1 MNYRPIIWLCLC
13 SVLFSCTERL
23 ICPAYQTAL
32 ILDEDYR
39 KQYFSPFTVYEGDT
53 IPKMPYG
60 FMKNRADDLDESF
73 FAATEGKGFRIQ
85 KGRTYSLEKE
95 GFTYA
100 NRKKKSF
107 ISKLW
112 SSPERAVLENP
123 YLFDKILKKRPF
135 YKLDILKP
143 ELVHYGIL
151 DSLRGKVQGLDS
163 LGLDSLGQ
171 QPILTETI
179 LTTPEGYKGY
189 NIDQL
194 NYNKKF
200 GYLFPQPPPQPKTL
214 DSLEMAALANDS
226 TSTDSLSSKK
236 KGVFGMFKKKAK
248 ADKPPKEKKK
258 DKKNNED
265 GNKEEEEDIGS

>member
-1 MNYRPIIWLCLC
+1 
-13 SVLFSCTERL
+13 
-23 ICPAYQTAL
+23 
-32 ILDEDYR
+32 
-39 KQYFSPFTVYEGDT
+39 
-53 IPKMPYG
+53 MPYG
-60 FMKNRADDLDESF
+60 FMKNRADDIDESF
-73 FAATEGKGFRIQ
+73 FAAAEGKGFRIQ

-95 GFTYA
+95 GFTYS

-112 SSPERAVLENP
+112 SSPERPVLENP

-179 LTTPEGYKGY
+179 LTTPEGRKGY

-200 GYLFPQPPPQPKTL
+200 GHLFPQPPPLPEPI
-214 DSLEMAALANDS
+214 DSLSLQQMSNDS
-226 TSTDSLSSKK
+226 TKVDSLSGK
-236 KGVFGMFKKKAK
+236 KGGFRYIQ
-248 ADKPPKEKKK
+248 KER
-258 DKKNNED
+258 
-265 GNKEEEEDIGS
+265 GQTSQREEKGQEKQ

>member
-1 MNYRPIIWLCLC
+1 
-13 SVLFSCTERL
+13 
-23 ICPAYQTAL
+23 
-32 ILDEDYR
+32 
-39 KQYFSPFTVYEGDT
+39 
-53 IPKMPYG
+53 
-60 FMKNRADDLDESF
+60 MKNRADDLDESF
-73 FAATEGKGFRIQ
+73 FAASEGKGFRIQ

-107 ISKLW
+107 IAKLW

-143 ELVHYGIL
+143 ELVHYGVL

-163 LGLDSLGQ
+163 LGLNSLGQ
-171 QPILTETI
+171 QPIITETI

-189 NIDQL
+189 NIDQI

-200 GYLFPQPPPQPKTL
+200 GYLFPQPPPQPKRL

-226 TSTDSLSSKK
+226 TSTDSLSSEK
-236 KGVFGMFKKKAK
+236 KGIFGMFKKKA
-248 ADKPPKEKKK
+248 DKPAKEKKK
-258 DKKNNED
+258 DKKNNEE
-265 GNKEEEEDIGS
+265 GNREEDEDIGS